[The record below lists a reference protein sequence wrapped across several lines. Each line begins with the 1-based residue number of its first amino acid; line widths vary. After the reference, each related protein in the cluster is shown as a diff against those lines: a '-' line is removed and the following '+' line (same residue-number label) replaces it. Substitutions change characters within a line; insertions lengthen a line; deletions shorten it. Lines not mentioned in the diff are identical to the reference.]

1 MELSDDQK
9 EVLIHYCRGENV
21 FITGAGGSGKTELIR
36 HIYKMSLRTR
46 KNIQV
51 CALTGCAAILLNC
64 NGTTIHSWSGVGTNM
79 EGSINDI
86 ARKCLQKKMN
96 KKKWVSTDVLIID
109 EVSML
114 SKKLFE
120 ILNLIGKLAREN
132 IKPFGGIQLIFSGDF
147 YQLPPIGNDEY
158 TRAFCFESEYWSKV
172 FINQIELK
180 TIFRQ
185 KDSNYVK
192 ILNQVRRGRISKNS
206 FNILMSCVEKKVD
219 DLEIKPTKL
228 YPLKKIVERLNKSEL
243 NVLPGEPIN
252 FSVTINVIGERSRKY
267 SRNDPKVKKEVNVF
281 LNQIPCAESIELK
294 IGAQVMSVAN
304 IDLESCLPIC
314 NGSCGII
321 TGFEYGGDSLP
332 IVRFK
337 NGLETAMKPFTWES
351 SGDSDISISITQIPL
366 ILAWS
371 ITIHK
376 SQGATLDM
384 AEIDIG
390 SGIFE
395 EGQTYVALSRV
406 KSLDGLYI
414 KTMDPWGIKANNKVR
429 EYYSRF

>member
-1 MELSDDQK
+1 
-9 EVLIHYCRGENV
+9 
-21 FITGAGGSGKTELIR
+21 
-36 HIYKMSLRTR
+36 
-46 KNIQV
+46 
-51 CALTGCAAILLNC
+51 
-64 NGTTIHSWSGVGTNM
+64 
-79 EGSINDI
+79 
-86 ARKCLQKKMN
+86 
-96 KKKWVSTDVLIID
+96 
-109 EVSML
+109 
-114 SKKLFE
+114 
-120 ILNLIGKLAREN
+120 
-132 IKPFGGIQLIFSGDF
+132 
-147 YQLPPIGNDEY
+147 
-158 TRAFCFESEYWSKV
+158 
-172 FINQIELK
+172 
-180 TIFRQ
+180 
-185 KDSNYVK
+185 
-192 ILNQVRRGRISKNS
+192 
-206 FNILMSCVEKKVD
+206 MSCVEKKVD

-228 YPLKKIVERLNKSEL
+228 YPLKWIVERLNKSEL
-243 NVLPGEPIN
+243 DVLPGNPRS
-252 FSVTINVIGERSRKY
+252 FSVNINVIGERSRKY
-267 SRNDPKVKKEVNVF
+267 NRNDPKVKKEVELF

-314 NGSCGII
+314 NGSCGIV
-321 TGFEYGGDSLP
+321 TGFEYGTDNLP

-337 NGLETAMKPFTWES
+337 NGLETVMKPFTWES
-351 SGDSDISISITQIPL
+351 SDDSDITISITQIPL

-429 EYYSRF
+429 EFYSRF